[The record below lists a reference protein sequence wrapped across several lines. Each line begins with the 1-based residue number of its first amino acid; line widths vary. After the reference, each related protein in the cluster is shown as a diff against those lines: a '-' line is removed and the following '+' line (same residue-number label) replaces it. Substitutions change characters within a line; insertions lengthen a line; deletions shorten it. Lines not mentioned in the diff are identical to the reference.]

1 MIGTKTAAVAAFWSA
16 ERTRL
21 GLPDADY
28 HVSTF
33 ADPRFATYHDELLD
47 LVGEGKKRATAHL
60 LLDFEINGVRRR
72 EVGDYWVVVDTAS
85 NPRYL
90 VHVTDV
96 DVRPFEAVEASFAA
110 REGEGDSSLEY
121 WAKVHQEYFEPQCAV
136 WGVTWSPRLMTVC
149 EGFELIASH
158 DAGV

>member
-16 ERTRL
+16 ERARL
-21 GLPDADY
+21 GLADADY

-47 LVGEGKKRATAHL
+47 LVGKGKKRATAHL
-60 LLDFEINGVRRR
+60 QLDFEINGVRRR
-72 EVGDYWVVVDTAS
+72 QVGDYWVVVDTAS

-90 VHVTDV
+90 VRVTDV
-96 DVRPFEAVEASFAA
+96 DVRPFNAVEASFAA
-110 REGEGDSSLEY
+110 REGEGDSSLDY
-121 WAKVHQEYFEPQCAV
+121 WTRVHREYFEPQCAA
-136 WGVTWSPRLMTVC
+136 WGIAWSPSLLTVC

-158 DAGV
+158 